1 MFIHALQAALVKQ
14 AFQLER
20 EIITLACKHKAP
32 KAVSYLTV
40 CGCVEGGGGGEE
52 GREGGGTRGGQR

>member
-1 MFIHALQAALVKQ
+1 MSLMSANRRLSITANVVLTLCSSMQAALVKQ

-32 KAVSYLTV
+32 KPVS
-40 CGCVEGGGGGEE
+40 
-52 GREGGGTRGGQR
+52 